1 MRGWRLL
8 TVSPWSCFPEGFI
21 RCFFQ
26 ILPIITT
33 QTPHIINSLTSMYT
47 GFQHLHSYMSYLV
60 LAGLVISIIMA
71 LKNYL
76 TRQPFTDKDRKMALL
91 GLIPTHLQ
99 WIFGLILYFLSPLGL
114 SSLSGEAMSN
124 STLRLYSIE
133 HPFTMILA
141 VVLITIGFAKA
152 KRGSDPKKQFMFIWA
167 FYLLG
172 LLLILIRIPWAAWP

>member
-1 MRGWRLL
+1 
-8 TVSPWSCFPEGFI
+8 
-21 RCFFQ
+21 
-26 ILPIITT
+26 
-33 QTPHIINSLTSMYT
+33 
-47 GFQHLHSYMSYLV
+47 
-60 LAGLVISIIMA
+60 
-71 LKNYL
+71 
-76 TRQPFTDKDRKMALL
+76 MALL

-152 KRGSDPKKQFMFIWA
+152 KRGSDPQKTIYV
-167 FYLLG
+167 YLGFL
-172 LLLILIRIPWAAWP
+172 PAWPAAHPDTDSLGRLAIKTPGCKNARP